1 LLWPRGPGR
10 TGEVLFPVGWLC
22 STGKLSGIGRRVV
35 SCGIGSQTLGGIIR
49 DSGSDRKAFGGRDS
63 CGAGKVCGHS
73 GVGVIGFSGIE
84 AVQIIPVIMWGTDMI
99 VPGAALYLSHKGHF
113 CLWS

>member
-1 LLWPRGPGR
+1 MAEGSWAHRGSSLPGR
-10 TGEVLFPVGWLC
+10 LALLDWKAQRDRE
-22 STGKLSGIGRRVV
+22 K
-35 SCGIGSQTLGGIIR
+35 CGIGSQTLGGIIR

-73 GVGVIGFSGIE
+73 GVGVIGFSGID
-84 AVQIIPVIMWGTDMI
+84 AVQLIPVIMWGTGTI